1 MHVIATCNG
10 LIFQKFQICTF
21 WQDFGWK
28 KSPCCGYN
36 NFRNMFNGILN
47 SIYNM
52 NLELKHLKILPLEY
66 EPKI

>member
-1 MHVIATCNG
+1 
-10 LIFQKFQICTF
+10 
-21 WQDFGWK
+21 
-28 KSPCCGYN
+28 
-36 NFRNMFNGILN
+36 MFNGILN